1 MYETIKAGE
10 NIIYIYA
17 FLYMFGKTYH
27 ICNIIIIILEDI
39 LPICDILL

>member
-10 NIIYIYA
+10 NMIYIYA

-27 ICNIIIIILEDI
+27 ICIIIILEDI

>member
-27 ICNIIIIILEDI
+27 ICIITIILEDI